1 MKTVAG
7 VLSIETLNNMGENL
21 LQEST
26 SFLLKKAGISEI
38 IFLPLA
44 PSCNKLKYGLW
55 WKNII
60 SSVISFFA
68 WFVFP
73 KKRDPLLSFAYKFKY
88 KKFYEEELKK
98 VDAIVYAIGA
108 LKYSTQDFSFNFYL
122 INKIASD
129 YGIPVMMSAMSIE
142 KPDAN
147 DWRYRQLVEAVN
159 MPCVKVITTRDGKN
173 GLERLNSYYVKN
185 KNIFTDFV
193 GDSALFIPE
202 IYRTKIQ
209 ERDCIGI
216 GVIRKNICRDYGN
229 DFSSVQLLD
238 FYVSLLRNLEKRRV
252 NWVLFC
258 NGMIEDFRFGKLIL
272 KKAGFDKSKLLP
284 IPRSPQEF
292 LDMITRFKVVFGARL
307 HACISSFALDVPV
320 VGFFWDDKLRFF
332 AETMKIQSLFC
343 EATELDSDAV
353 SEKLINAVDYK
364 YDVMNRNSYK
374 EKTENSFQYFADSII
389 KRG

>member
-7 VLSIETLNNMGENL
+7 VLSIENLNNVGEVFMQNV
-21 LQEST
+21 T
-26 SFLLKKAGISEI
+26 GILLKEAGISKVI
-38 IFLPLA
+38 TIPYA
-44 PSCNKLKYGLW
+44 PSCNKLEYGLW

-73 KKRDPLLSFAYKFKY
+73 KKRDPLLSFAYRFKY

-98 VDAIVYAIGA
+98 VNAIIYAVGM
-108 LKYSTQDFSFNFYL
+108 LKYSTQDHSYIFHL

-173 GLERLNSYYVKN
+173 GLDRLNSYYVKN

-202 IYRTKIQ
+202 IYRTKKQ

-238 FYVSLLRNLEKRRV
+238 FYVSLVRNLEKRRV

-258 NGMIEDFRFGKLIL
+258 NGMIEDYRFGKLIL
-272 KKAGFDKSKLLP
+272 KKAGLDKSKLLP

-343 EATELDSDAV
+343 EATELDSEAV
-353 SEKLINAVDYK
+353 SEKLINAVDYI
-364 YDVMNRNSYK
+364 YDAVNRNSYK
-374 EKTENSFQYFADSII
+374 EKTKNSFQYFVDLIRE
-389 KRG
+389 RG